1 MSEQKYYGIADAK
14 GVESFIPYK
23 NLAKDNFPYVMRA
36 NSNRHRHAV
45 YYLVTIDTVDANI
58 VNALIDSGKYQ
69 KALKMV
75 KKRAITIGFP
85 EEHSKQY
92 KNSWDLI
99 PTPKLDPY

>member
-1 MSEQKYYGIADAK
+1 MSEQKYYGIADAR
-14 GVESFIPYK
+14 GVESFIPYSK
-23 NLAKDNFPYVMRA
+23 RAKDTFPYIMRA
-36 NSNRHRHAV
+36 NLNRHRHAV

-58 VNALIDSGKYQ
+58 VNALIDTEEYE
-69 KALKMV
+69 KALKII

-99 PTPKLDPY
+99 PNPKLDPY